1 MGAKDH
7 RDVVE
12 ALAQHEEAIAEL
24 YATYAL
30 KYPKAADLWHDL
42 SSEEH
47 SHAALLRTLLAQ
59 VDGVHVFLDTERF
72 SLRAIQSSIKYV
84 KETTEEAGYAAAGLR
99 EALAVALHLEE
110 ALIES
115 RAFLV
120 FETDS
125 PRVRHVLEQLRE
137 ESGEH
142 RERLL
147 ALLHRLPAGH

>member
-1 MGAKDH
+1 MSGRDH
-7 RDVVE
+7 SAVVE

-30 KYPKAADLWHDL
+30 KYPRAADLWHGL
-42 SSEEH
+42 SDEEQ

-72 SLRAIQSSIKYV
+72 SLRAIQASVRYV
-84 KETTEEAGYAAAGLR
+84 RETVEEATYGSASLR
-99 EALAVALHLEE
+99 EALAVALNLEQ

-120 FETDS
+120 FETDT
-125 PRVRHVLEQLRE
+125 PQIRRVLDQLRNQ
-137 ESGEH
+137 SGEH
-142 RERLL
+142 RDRLL
-147 ALLHRLPAGH
+147 CALYSLSPGR

>member
-1 MGAKDH
+1 MSGRDH
-7 RDVVE
+7 SAVVE

-30 KYPKAADLWHDL
+30 KYPRAADLWHGLAD
-42 SSEEH
+42 EEQ

-72 SLRAIQSSIKYV
+72 SLRAIQASVRYV
-84 KETTEEAGYAAAGLR
+84 RETVEEATYGSAGLR
-99 EALAVALHLEE
+99 EALAVTLSLEQ

-120 FETDS
+120 FETDT
-125 PRVRHVLEQLRE
+125 PQIRRVLDQLRNQ
-137 ESGEH
+137 SGEH
-142 RERLL
+142 RDRLL
-147 ALLHRLPAGH
+147 RALYSLSPGH